1 MAELTTSGELEQRFN
16 ELYEATVRP
25 TTGYLM
31 ARCRRQADLAD
42 LLQETY
48 LEVFRALSRT
58 PVQRL
63 RSGPA
68 LVRQIAKQRLYR
80 YYRKL
85 ERLDEISLTQQ
96 PDETDDGEVNLSDI
110 KQLEDYLSE
119 GPDDLVYDRIIME
132 QIHGMIKEA
141 PEFDR
146 EIVRM
151 RYGLDLTFREIADV
165 LECPES
171 TVKSRLYRFLKKVR
185 EAHEDVG

>member
-119 GPDDLVYDRIIME
+119 GSDDLVYDRIIME

>member
-1 MAELTTSGELEQRFN
+1 MSEQASSIELENRFN
-16 ELYEATVRP
+16 ALYDATVRQ

-31 ARCRRQADLAD
+31 ARCRRHADLAD

-58 PVQRL
+58 PDSKL

-85 ERLDEISLTQQ
+85 ERRDEIPLVQQ
-96 PDETDDGEVNLSDI
+96 TDGYDDLEADLSDI
-110 KQLEDYLSE
+110 KQMEEYLGE
-119 GPDDLVYDRIIME
+119 GPDDLVHDRIIME
-132 QIHGMIKEA
+132 QIRAMISEA

-151 RYGLDLTFREIADV
+151 RYGLDLTFKEIAEA

-171 TVKSRLYRFLKKVR
+171 TVKSRLYRFLARVK
-185 EAHEDVG
+185 EAHENAG